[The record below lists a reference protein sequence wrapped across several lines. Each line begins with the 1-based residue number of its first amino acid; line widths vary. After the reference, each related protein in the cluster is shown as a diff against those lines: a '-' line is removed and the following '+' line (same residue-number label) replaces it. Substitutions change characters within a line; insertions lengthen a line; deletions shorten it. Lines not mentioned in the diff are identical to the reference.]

1 MLTFLQFEGEA
12 AAPPLLLLASL
23 LVVEG
28 MRIS

>member
-12 AAPPLLLLASL
+12 AAPPLLLASL
-23 LVVEG
+23 LVEEG

>member
-12 AAPPLLLLASL
+12 AALPLLLASL